1 MYRKSLMYGIGWIVA
16 ICLFLSCSDE
26 KTDGPQPLGVTFP
39 EAVQA
44 ALDHYF
50 PDQVPSSA
58 EELNDE
64 ASGALR
70 YLVTYGTDA
79 CILVDAEGEWQFVE
93 CTESP
98 LPEVL
103 QEEYAGQFQTIAQEY
118 PNDEPISL
126 QQAAYGVTMGLM
138 NGELLA
144 FEENSGTLLGNEL
157 MGYEGKAE
165 AIEILPSEAYS
176 FVYAYFS
183 EYPVLNIL
191 QPVDKKFS
199 YKVYLEDGLCIS
211 FDASN
216 QWVVAESTGDAFLP
230 TSFLASLPDE
240 VKEMMTT
247 DEIVRVERKIEPETI
262 QYYVEATG
270 GHGFGISM
278 DNPNRPIL
286 FPTEAIDAFIETY
299 FGIDPTPKKTV
310 YSSSTQDFR
319 VSLPNGFDFVLN
331 EAGEWLEVDGNGTPL
346 SEMKQSIIE
355 ESILQQAEAEYQT
368 TITFVQKE
376 ADQLVLRDEAGNAYI
391 YKDNTFQRLE
401 GIWEPMKKAYRYIR
415 HHYPE
420 DFDATFIYSSPDEG
434 IIYQLGNGEKVRFD
448 VKGNVLP

>member
-50 PDQVPSSA
+50 PDQVPASA
-58 EELNDE
+58 EELVDKEEGTSQYAVLYEPGSYIVLDE
-64 ASGALR
+64 KGKWLSVICAL
-70 YLVTYGTDA
+70 
-79 CILVDAEGEWQFVE
+79 
-93 CTESP
+93 SP
-98 LPEVL
+98 LPAAF
-103 QEEYAGQFQTIAQEY
+103 QEEYAAQFQTVAQER
-118 PNDEPISL
+118 PDAEPSYL
-126 QQAAYGVTMGLM
+126 SRTAYGISIGF
-138 NGELLA
+138 GEGDRLA
-144 FEENSGTLLGNEL
+144 FAENSGALLGYERLGYDITEL
-157 MGYEGKAE
+157 V
-165 AIEILPSEAYS
+165 PSEIYS
-176 FVYAYFS
+176 FVDAVFA
-183 EYPVLNIL
+183 EYPVSNVLV
-191 QPVDKKFS
+191 PVDKEFS
-199 YKVYLEDGLCIS
+199 YKLYWKEGFCIS

-230 TSFLASLPDE
+230 STFLVSLPDE

-270 GHGFGISM
+270 GKGFGVAIG
-278 DNPNRPIL
+278 NPNRPIL
-286 FPTEAIDAFIETY
+286 FPTEAIDAFISTY
-299 FGIDPTPKKTV
+299 FGLDPTPKKTV
-310 YSSSTQDFR
+310 YLSSTQDFR

-355 ESILQQAEAEYQT
+355 ENILQQAEAEYQT
-368 TITFVQKE
+368 TITYVRKE

-391 YKDNTFQRLE
+391 YKDNAFQLLK
-401 GIWEPMKKAYRYIR
+401 GIWEPKVKAYRSIR
-415 HHYPE
+415 QHYPE
-420 DFDATFIYSSPDEG
+420 DLDATFIYYSPDEG

-448 VKGNVLP
+448 GQGNIL

>member
-1 MYRKSLMYGIGWIVA
+1 MCKKSVWMGIGWIVA
-16 ICLFLSCSDE
+16 ICLFLSCSEE
-26 KTDGPQPLGVTFP
+26 KESSPEPLGVTFP
-39 EAVQA
+39 EAVQE
-44 ALDHYF
+44 ALAHYF
-50 PDQVPSSA
+50 PNQEPSSA
-58 EELNDE
+58 EELNHE
-64 ASGALR
+64 ESGELR

-79 CILVDAEGEWQFVE
+79 YIIVNAEGEWQTLG
-93 CTESP
+93 CSNRP

-103 QEEYAGQFQTIAQEY
+103 QEEYVNQFQTIAQEY
-118 PNDEPISL
+118 PGDEPISL
-126 QQAAYGVTMGLM
+126 QRAAYGVTIGLM

-144 FEENSGTLLGNEL
+144 FEENSGALLGYERL
-157 MGYEGKAE
+157 GYDITEV
-165 AIEILPSEAYS
+165 LPGSIYVFIDETLAAYS
-176 FVYAYFS
+176 VS
-183 EYPVLNIL
+183 NVLV
-191 QPVDKKFS
+191 PVDEEFS
-199 YKVYLEDGLCIS
+199 YKVYWKEGFCIS

-230 TSFLASLPDE
+230 STFLVSLPDE

-286 FPTEAIDAFIETY
+286 FPTEAINAFISTY
-299 FGIDPTPKKTV
+299 FGLDPTPKKTV
-310 YSSSTQDFR
+310 YSFSTQDFR

-331 EAGEWLEVDGNGTPL
+331 EAGEWFAVDGNGTPL
-346 SEMKQSIIE
+346 SEMKQLIIDE
-355 ESILQQAEAEYQT
+355 NILQQAEAEYQT

-401 GIWEPMKKAYRYIR
+401 GIWEPMEKAYRYIR

-448 VKGNVLP
+448 VKGDVLP

>member
-1 MYRKSLMYGIGWIVA
+1 MCKKSVWMGIGWMVA
-16 ICLFLSCSDE
+16 ICLFLSCSEE
-26 KTDGPQPLGVTFP
+26 KESGPEPLDVTFP
-39 EAVQA
+39 EAVQE
-44 ALDHYF
+44 ALAHYF
-50 PDQVPSSA
+50 PNQEPSSA
-58 EELNDE
+58 EELVDE
-64 ASGALR
+64 ENGISR
-70 YLVTYGTDA
+70 YAVLYEPDA
-79 CILVDAEGEWQFVE
+79 YIVVDEKGEWQSVI
-93 CTESP
+93 CAWSP
-98 LPEVL
+98 LPAAF
-103 QEEYAGQFQTIAQEY
+103 QEEYAAQFQTVAQER
-118 PNDEPISL
+118 PDAEPRILSRTV
-126 QQAAYGVTMGLM
+126 YGITIGVGD
-138 NGELLA
+138 GDRLA
-144 FEENSGTLLGNEL
+144 FAENSGALLGYERL
-157 MGYEGKAE
+157 GYDITEV
-165 AIEILPSEAYS
+165 LPGSIYVFIDETLAAYS
-176 FVYAYFS
+176 VS
-183 EYPVLNIL
+183 NVLV
-191 QPVDKKFS
+191 PVDEEFS
-199 YKVYLEDGLCIS
+199 YKVYWKEGFCIS

-216 QWVVAESTGDAFLP
+216 QWVVAESLGDAYLP
-230 TSFLASLPDE
+230 SAFLASLPDE

-286 FPTEAIDAFIETY
+286 FPTEAIDAFISTY
-299 FGIDPTPKKTV
+299 FGLDPTPKKIV

-319 VSLPNGFDFVLN
+319 VCLPNGFDFVLN

-346 SEMKQSIIE
+346 SEMKQLIIDE
-355 ESILQQAEAEYQT
+355 NILQQAEAEYQT

-401 GIWEPMKKAYRYIR
+401 GIWEPMEKAYRYIR

-448 VKGNVLP
+448 VKGDVLP

>member
-1 MYRKSLMYGIGWIVA
+1 MCKKSVWMGIGWIVA
-16 ICLFLSCSDE
+16 ICLFLSCSEE
-26 KTDGPQPLGVTFP
+26 KESSPEPLGVTFP
-39 EAVQA
+39 EAVQE
-44 ALDHYF
+44 ALAHYF
-50 PDQVPSSA
+50 PNQEPSSA
-58 EELNDE
+58 EELNHE
-64 ASGALR
+64 ESGELR

-79 CILVDAEGEWQFVE
+79 YIIVNAEGEWQTLG
-93 CTESP
+93 CSNRP

-103 QEEYAGQFQTIAQEY
+103 QEEYVNQFQTIAQEY
-118 PNDEPISL
+118 PSDEPISL
-126 QQAAYGVTMGLM
+126 QRAAYGVTIGLM

-144 FEENSGTLLGNEL
+144 FEENSGALLGYERL
-157 MGYEGKAE
+157 GYDITEV
-165 AIEILPSEAYS
+165 LPGSIYVFIDETLAAYS
-176 FVYAYFS
+176 VS
-183 EYPVLNIL
+183 NVLV
-191 QPVDKKFS
+191 PVDEEFS
-199 YKVYLEDGLCIS
+199 YKVYWKEGFCIS

-230 TSFLASLPDE
+230 STFLVSLPDE

-286 FPTEAIDAFIETY
+286 FPTEAINAFISTY
-299 FGIDPTPKKTV
+299 FGLDPTPKKTV
-310 YSSSTQDFR
+310 YSFSTQDFR

-331 EAGEWLEVDGNGTPL
+331 EAGEWFAVDGNGTPL
-346 SEMKQSIIE
+346 SEMKQLIIDE
-355 ESILQQAEAEYQT
+355 NILQQAEAEYQT

-401 GIWEPMKKAYRYIR
+401 GIWEPMEKAYRYIR

-448 VKGNVLP
+448 VKGDVLP

>member
-1 MYRKSLMYGIGWIVA
+1 MLVG
-16 ICLFLSCSDE
+16 
-26 KTDGPQPLGVTFP
+26 KTGLESVENF
-39 EAVQA
+39 
-44 ALDHYF
+44 
-50 PDQVPSSA
+50 
-58 EELNDE
+58 ELLTSN
-64 ASGALR
+64 AF
-70 YLVTYGTDA
+70 
-79 CILVDAEGEWQFVE
+79 FVE
-93 CTESP
+93 KIQNEFNGTKNQGDTVVTT
-98 LPEVL
+98 LD
-103 QEEYAGQFQTIAQEY
+103 A
-118 PNDEPISL
+118 DL

-183 EYPVLNIL
+183 EYPVRNIL

-230 TSFLASLPDE
+230 STFLASLPDE

-247 DEIVRVERKIEPETI
+247 DEIVRVERRIEPETI

-286 FPTEAIDAFIETY
+286 FPTEAINAFISTY
-299 FGIDPTPKKTV
+299 FGLDPTPKKTV

-368 TITFVQKE
+368 TITYVRKE

-391 YKDNTFQRLE
+391 YKDNAFQLLK
-401 GIWEPMKKAYRYIR
+401 GIWEPRVKAYRYIR
-415 HHYPE
+415 QHYPE
-420 DFDATFIYSSPDEG
+420 DLDATFIYYSPDEG

-448 VKGNVLP
+448 GQGNIL

>member
-50 PDQVPSSA
+50 PDQVPASA
-58 EELNDE
+58 EENVDE
-64 ASGALR
+64 EEGISR
-70 YLVTYGTDA
+70 YMVVYGSYSY
-79 CILVDAEGEWQFVE
+79 IVVNENGEWQQVGSAL
-93 CTESP
+93 SP
-98 LPEVL
+98 LPAAF
-103 QEEYAGQFQTIAQEY
+103 QEEYAAQFQTVAQER
-118 PNDEPISL
+118 PGDEPHL
-126 QQAAYGVTMGLM
+126 LTRAAYGITIGFGEGDQFAFAE
-138 NGELLA
+138 NSGELL
-144 FEENSGTLLGNEL
+144 
-157 MGYEGKAE
+157 GYELLKYDMV
-165 AIEILPSEAYS
+165 LPGGIDS
-176 FVYAYFS
+176 FLDAAFA
-183 EYPVLNIL
+183 EYPVLNVL
-191 QPVDKKFS
+191 APVDKEFS
-199 YKVYLEDGLCIS
+199 YKVYLENGFCIS

-216 QWVVAESTGDAFLP
+216 QWLVAESTGDAYLP
-230 TSFLASLPDE
+230 SSFLASLPDE

-247 DEIVRVERKIEPETI
+247 DEIVRVERRIEPETI

-270 GHGFGISM
+270 GHGFGVSM

-331 EAGEWLEVDGNGTPL
+331 EADEWFEVDGNGTPL

-355 ESILQQAEAEYQT
+355 ENILQQAEAEYQT
-368 TITFVQKE
+368 TITYVRKE

-391 YKDNTFQRLE
+391 YKDNAFQLLK
-401 GIWEPMKKAYRYIR
+401 GIWEPRVKAYRSIR
-415 HHYPE
+415 QHYPE
-420 DFDATFIYSSPDEG
+420 DLDATFIYCSPDEG

-448 VKGNVLP
+448 GQGNLLES